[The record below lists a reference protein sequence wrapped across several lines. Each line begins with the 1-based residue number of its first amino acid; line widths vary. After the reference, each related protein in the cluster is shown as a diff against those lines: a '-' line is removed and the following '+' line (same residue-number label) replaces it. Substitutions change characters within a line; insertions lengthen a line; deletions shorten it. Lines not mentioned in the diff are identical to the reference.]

1 MQTEEKNDKKLSIT
15 ILVLISLIFGL
26 LLYIFYTNKYNQ
38 AQQAKEL
45 ILVVDTTYRTKVLDS
60 IKYNIIYRDSVI
72 VRIKK
77 EFEYEKEQALIMPDS
92 DAIKLF
98 NELVSE

>member
-15 ILVLISLIFGL
+15 ILVLIGLIFGL

-45 ILVVDTTYRTKVLDS
+45 IIVVDTTYRTKVLDS
-60 IKYNIIYRDSVI
+60 IKYNITYRDSVI

-92 DAIKLF
+92 DAVKLF
-98 NELVSE
+98 NSLVSE

>member
-1 MQTEEKNDKKLSIT
+1 MQTEEKDSKKLSTT
-15 ILVLISLIFGL
+15 ILVLVGLIFGL

-45 ILVVDTTYRTKVLDS
+45 IIVVDTTYNTKVIDS
-60 IKYNIIYRDSVI
+60 IKYNIIYRDCVI
-72 VRIKK
+72 VNIRK

>member
-15 ILVLISLIFGL
+15 ILVLVGLVFVL
-26 LLYIFYTNKYNQ
+26 LLYIFYNNKHNQ

-45 ILVVDTTYRTKVLDS
+45 IIVVDTTYNTKVIDS
-60 IKYNIIYRDSVI
+60 IKYNIIYRDCVI
-72 VRIKK
+72 VNIRK

>member
-15 ILVLISLIFGL
+15 ILVLVGLIFSL

-38 AQQAKEL
+38 AQQSKEL
-45 ILVVDTTYRTKVLDS
+45 VIVVDTTYRTKVLDS

>member
-15 ILVLISLIFGL
+15 ILVLISLIFAL
-26 LLYIFYTNKYNQ
+26 LLYVFYTNKYNQ
-38 AQQAKEL
+38 AQQSKEL
-45 ILVVDTTYRTKVLDS
+45 IIVVDTTDRTKVLDS

-92 DAIKLF
+92 DAVKLF